1 MPLSDSE
8 IERYARHLVLQEVG
22 GPGQNKLKAASVLVI
37 GAGGLG
43 APLLMYLAAAGVG
56 RIGII
61 DHDTVS
67 LSNLQRQVIH
77 TTDRVGM
84 LKTESA
90 ALQISTVNPHVLV
103 EQYPFR
109 LTTENALELISCY
122 DVVADGCDNFPTRFL
137 VSDACYFARKPL
149 VSAAV
154 GQFDGQMS
162 TFRPY
167 ENQNPTYRC
176 FIGDLPERG
185 LFPACEEA
193 GVIGALP
200 GIIGSTQAM
209 EVIKELLAI
218 GESLVGRILMYDAL
232 SARFFETRLA
242 RSPQNP
248 LTGDNPTILDL
259 RPENYNDGS
268 NRTI

>member
-1 MPLSDSE
+1 MPLSDLE

-22 GPGQNKLKAASVLVI
+22 GPGQNRLKASSVLAI

-56 RIGII
+56 RIGIV

-77 TTDRVGM
+77 ATDRVGM
-84 LKTESA
+84 LKTASVAE
-90 ALQISTVNPHVLV
+90 QIKAINPHVMV

-109 LTTENALELISCY
+109 LTTENALELISRY
-122 DVVADGCDNFPTRFL
+122 DVVADGCDNFQTRFL
-137 VSDACYFARKPL
+137 VSDACYFAGKPL

-185 LFPACEEA
+185 LFPACEQA

-200 GIIGSTQAM
+200 GIIGSMQAM
-209 EVIKELLAI
+209 EVIKELLGI
-218 GESLVGRILMYDAL
+218 GEGLVGRILMYDAL
-232 SARFFETRLA
+232 SARFFETKLA
-242 RSPQNP
+242 WSPDNP
-248 LTGDNPTILDL
+248 LTGHSPRILDL
-259 RPENYNDGS
+259 RPENYDDQA
-268 NRTI
+268 I

>member
-1 MPLSDSE
+1 MPLSDPE

-22 GPGQNKLKAASVLVI
+22 GPGQNTLKNSSVLVI

-43 APLLMYLAAAGVG
+43 APLLMYLAAAGIG
-56 RIGII
+56 RIGIV

-77 TTDRVGM
+77 ATQHVGL

-90 ALQISTVNPHVLV
+90 ALQISAINPHVMV

-109 LTTENALELISCY
+109 LSTENALNLIQQY

-137 VSDACYFARKPL
+137 VSDACYFTHKPL

-167 ENQNPTYRC
+167 EQQSPTYRC

-200 GIIGSTQAM
+200 GIIGSMQAM
-209 EVIKELLAI
+209 EVIKELLGI

-232 SARFFETRLA
+232 SARFFETKLA
-242 RSPQNP
+242 WSPDNP
-248 LTGDNPTILDL
+248 LTGVNPTIFGL
-259 RPENYNDGS
+259 RPENYNDGAK
-268 NRTI
+268 RTI